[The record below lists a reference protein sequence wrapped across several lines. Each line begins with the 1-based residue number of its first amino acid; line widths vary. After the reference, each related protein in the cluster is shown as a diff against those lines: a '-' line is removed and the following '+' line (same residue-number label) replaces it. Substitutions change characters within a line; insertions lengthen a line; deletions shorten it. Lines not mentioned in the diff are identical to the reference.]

1 MQENKN
7 QMYVEQFLK
16 EKKSVGLSEDSLY
29 YYKRNLNLFVEF
41 LGGTDIDDDTFLN
54 YQLWLSENLNVKKIS
69 IQTYARATKVFLRW
83 LVKNNY
89 TNIDLEKIQLIKS
102 ENSIIYPLRNDEI
115 ELLFNCFDSSVLG
128 ERNKLICMLMLDC
141 GLRRGEIPKIKK
153 QDIHLENH
161 SILINGKGNKER
173 MVTFGNVVKNQM
185 QLYNSKNSD
194 NNTEYLFTTN
204 KNTPLTKN
212 AIKLMF
218 QKLNKEKGLERIY
231 PHLLR
236 HTFATNYL
244 LDGGDLETLRIYMG
258 HTDISTTQKYLHIAE
273 QIKMLQQKHLS
284 HLDIMYDK
292 SKPNATDTL
301 DLILTKIAEIQENI
315 KH

>member
-153 QDIHLENH
+153 QDIHLDSH

-173 MVTFGNVVKNQM
+173 MVTFGNVVTNQM
-185 QLYNSKNSD
+185 QLYNSKNLD

-292 SKPNATDTL
+292 NTPNAIDTL
-301 DLILTKIAEIQENI
+301 DLILTKITEIQENI
-315 KH
+315 KY